1 MDNRFYKRL
10 QKVINECEQ
19 HPYKATIPLDLGGVV
34 VRVSKNDLG
43 TWTDEDYNTHLNKTD
58 ERTNE
63 ICARSRLACF
73 VYCDRGGY
81 MYLVFT

>member
-1 MDNRFYKRL
+1 MNSKFYKRL
-10 QKVINECEQ
+10 RSVINECEQ
-19 HPYKATIPLDLGGVV
+19 HPYKATIPFDLGGEC
-34 VRVSKNDLG
+34 RVSKRNLG
-43 TWTDEDYNTHLNKTD
+43 AWDDEDYNTHLNQTD

-81 MYLVFT
+81 MYLAFS

>member
-1 MDNRFYKRL
+1 MNDVFYKRL
-10 QKVINECEQ
+10 QQVINECEQ
-19 HPYKATIPLDLGGVV
+19 HPYKATIPFDLGGEC
-34 VRVSKNDLG
+34 RVSKRDLG
-43 TWTDEDYNTHLNKTD
+43 AWDDEDYNTHLNQTD

-81 MYLVFT
+81 LYLAFS